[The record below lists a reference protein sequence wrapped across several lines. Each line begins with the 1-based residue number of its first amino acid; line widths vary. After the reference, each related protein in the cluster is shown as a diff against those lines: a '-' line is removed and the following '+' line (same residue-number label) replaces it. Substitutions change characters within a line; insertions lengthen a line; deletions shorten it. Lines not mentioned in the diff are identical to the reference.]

1 MSALLS
7 IEGLQCAYQSQ
18 TVLSGVGLSIAE
30 GEIACL
36 LGPSGCG
43 KTTVLRAIAG
53 FITPQA
59 GQVCLGDQVVSSPD
73 QVVPPEKRGIG
84 MVFQDYALFPHLSI
98 ADNIAFGLNGLSR
111 AEKRHRV
118 QEVLDL
124 VELPDLSDRYPHE
137 LSGGQ
142 QQRVALARALAPNP
156 RLLLMDEPFSNLD
169 TDLRRQLSQEV
180 REILKRRGI
189 AAIMV
194 THDQQEAFTIS
205 DSIGILSAGRVQQWG
220 TPEDLYYRPA
230 SPEVAA
236 FVGKGEL
243 FLGRITETC
252 AVDTELGL
260 LEFAEPLGVE
270 PGCDAQLFL
279 RPGDLY
285 LSHEGGV
292 SGEVVSSEFQ
302 GNLTAYRVRLN
313 NGREVEVLEQGLR
326 RYPKG
331 EQVAVHVTAH
341 RPIVF
346 SSCPVNQH
354 G

>member
-7 IEGLQCAYQSQ
+7 IEGLKCAYQSQ
-18 TVLSGVGLSIAE
+18 TVLTSVSFAIE
-30 GEIACL
+30 PGEIACL

-53 FITPQA
+53 FIAPQA
-59 GQVCLGDQVVSSPD
+59 GEIRLGDQVISDAD
-73 QVVPPEKRGIG
+73 QVVPPERRGMG

-98 ADNIAFGLNGLSR
+98 ADNIAFGLRGMASS
-111 AEKRHRV
+111 EKERRIR
-118 QEVLDL
+118 EVLDL
-124 VELPDLSDRYPHE
+124 VELPDLSKRYPHE

-142 QQRVALARALAPNP
+142 QQRVALARALAPDP

-180 REILKRRGI
+180 RQILKRRGI

-194 THDQQEAFTIS
+194 THDQQEAFTLS
-205 DSIGILSAGRVQQWG
+205 DRIGILSAGRVQQWG
-220 TPEDLYYRPA
+220 APEDLYYQPV

-243 FLGRITETC
+243 FPGRVHEDT

-260 LEFAEPLGVE
+260 LEFAEPLEQGNGAEV
-270 PGCDAQLFL
+270 QLFL

-292 SGEVVSSEFQ
+292 PGEISSAEFQ
-302 GNLTAYRVRLN
+302 GSLTLYRVRLLS
-313 NGREVEVLEQGLR
+313 GREVEVLEPGLY
-326 RYPKG
+326 RYG
-331 EQVAVHVTAH
+331 EGEKVGVHVHVH
-341 RPIVF
+341 RPILF
-346 SSCPVNQH
+346 PA

>member
-1 MSALLS
+1 MAALLS
-7 IEGLQCAYQSQ
+7 IEGLKCAYQSQ
-18 TVLSGVGLSIAE
+18 TVLDGVALSME
-30 GEIACL
+30 QGEIACL

-53 FITPQA
+53 FISPQA
-59 GQVCLGDQVVSSPD
+59 GLVRLGDQVISSAE
-73 QVVPPEKRGIG
+73 QVVPPEKRGMG

-98 ADNIAFGLNGLSR
+98 ADNIAFGLNGLAR
-111 AEKRHRV
+111 AEKRRRV

-124 VELPDLSDRYPHE
+124 VELPDLSARYPHE

-142 QQRVALARALAPNP
+142 QQRVALARALAPDP

-180 REILKRRGI
+180 RDILKRRGI

-194 THDQQEAFTIS
+194 THGQQEAFTIS
-205 DSIGILSAGRVQQWG
+205 DKIGILSAGKVQQWG
-220 TPEDLYYRPA
+220 APEDLYYRPA

-243 FLGRITETC
+243 FNGRVNDVL
-252 AVDTELGL
+252 AVETELGL
-260 LEFAEPLGVE
+260 LEFAEPLGVDG
-270 PGCDAQLFL
+270 GCDVQLFL

-285 LSHEGGV
+285 LSYEGGV
-292 SGEVVSSEFQ
+292 PGEVVSSEFQ
-302 GNLTAYRVRLN
+302 GSQTLYRVQLGS
-313 NGREVEVLEQGLR
+313 GREIEVQEQGLH
-326 RYPKG
+326 RYPDG
-331 EQVAVHVTAH
+331 ERLGVHVTAH

-346 SSCPVNQH
+346 SSCPVR
-354 G
+354 

>member
-7 IEGLQCAYQSQ
+7 IEGLKCAYQSQ
-18 TVLSGVGLSIAE
+18 TVLGNVSFAIE
-30 GEIACL
+30 PGEIACL

-53 FITPQA
+53 FIAPLA
-59 GQVCLGDQVVSSPD
+59 GEIRLGEQVISSAA
-73 QVVPPEKRGIG
+73 QVVPPERRGMG
-84 MVFQDYALFPHLSI
+84 MVFQDYALFPHLTI
-98 ADNIAFGLNGLSR
+98 ADNIAFGLRGLPSS
-111 AEKRHRV
+111 EKQQRV
-118 QEVLDL
+118 QGVLEL
-124 VELPDLSDRYPHE
+124 VELPDLSKRYPHE

-142 QQRVALARALAPNP
+142 QQRVALARALAPDP

-180 REILKRRGI
+180 RQILKRRGI

-205 DSIGILSAGRVQQWG
+205 DKIGILSGGRVQQWG
-220 TPEDLYYRPA
+220 TPESLYYQPV

-243 FLGRITETC
+243 FNGRVNEEM

-260 LEFAEPLGVE
+260 LEFAEPLGVDA
-270 PGCDAQLFL
+270 GCDVQLFL

-285 LSHEGGV
+285 LSHDGGV
-292 SGEVVSSEFQ
+292 PGEVYSAEFQ
-302 GNLTAYRVRLN
+302 GSLTLYRVRLHT
-313 NGREVEVLEQGLR
+313 GREVEVLEQGLH
-326 RYPKG
+326 RYAEGK
-331 EQVAVHVTAH
+331 QVAVHVTPH
-341 RPIVF
+341 RPILF
-346 SSCPVNQH
+346 SSCPVRSAY
-354 G
+354 

>member
-1 MSALLS
+1 MAALLS
-7 IEGLQCAYQSQ
+7 IEGLKCAYQSQ
-18 TVLSGVGLSIAE
+18 TVLAGVNLAIAE

-53 FITPQA
+53 FITPQD
-59 GQVCLGDQVVSSPD
+59 GTIMLGEQTISDASH
-73 QVVPPEKRGIG
+73 VVPPEKRGMG

-111 AEKRHRV
+111 QEKRQRV
-118 QEVLDL
+118 SEVLEL
-124 VELPDLSDRYPHE
+124 VELPDLSERYPHE

-180 REILKRRGI
+180 RDILKRRGI

-220 TPEDLYYRPA
+220 TPEDLYYQPV

-243 FLGRITETC
+243 FNGRVNEGL
-252 AVDTELGL
+252 AVETELGA
-260 LEFAEPLGVE
+260 LEFAEPLGVD
-270 PGCDAQLFL
+270 PGCDVQLFL

-285 LSHEGGV
+285 LSREGGV
-292 SGEVVSSEFQ
+292 PGEILSSEFQ
-302 GNLTAYRVRLN
+302 GNLTAYRVRLE
-313 NGREVEVLEQGLR
+313 NGREVEVMEQGLK
-326 RYPKG
+326 RYPNG
-331 EQVAVHVTAH
+331 ERLGVRVAAH
-341 RPIVF
+341 RPVVF
-346 SSCPVNQH
+346 SSCPIH
-354 G
+354 YR

>member
-1 MSALLS
+1 MAALLS
-7 IEGLQCAYQSQ
+7 IEGLKCAYQSQ
-18 TVLSGVGLSIAE
+18 TVLDGVALSME
-30 GEIACL
+30 QGEIACL

-53 FITPQA
+53 FINPLA
-59 GQVCLGDQVVSSPD
+59 GRIRLGDQIISSAT
-73 QVVPPEKRGIG
+73 QVVPPEKRGMG

-98 ADNIAFGLNGLSR
+98 ADNIAFGLSGLGR
-111 AEKRHRV
+111 AEKHRRV
-118 QEVLDL
+118 QDVLDL
-124 VELPDLSDRYPHE
+124 VELPDLSARYPHE

-142 QQRVALARALAPNP
+142 QQRVALARALAPDP

-180 REILKRRGI
+180 RDILKRRGI

-205 DSIGILSAGRVQQWG
+205 DRIGILSAGKVQQWG

-230 SPEVAA
+230 TPEVAS

-243 FLGRITETC
+243 FHGRVSEAM
-252 AVDTELGL
+252 AVETELGL

-270 PGCDAQLFL
+270 AGGDVQLFL
-279 RPGDLY
+279 RPGDFY

-292 SGEVVSSEFQ
+292 PGEIFGSEFQ
-302 GNLTAYRVRLN
+302 GSQILYRVRLSS
-313 NGREVEVLEQGLR
+313 GRDVEVLEQGLH
-326 RYPKG
+326 RYTHG
-331 EQVAVHVTAH
+331 ERLSVHVTAH
-341 RPIVF
+341 RPIIF
-346 SSCPVNQH
+346 SA
-354 G
+354 

>member
-1 MSALLS
+1 MAALLS
-7 IEGLQCAYQSQ
+7 IEGLKCAYQSQ
-18 TVLSGVGLSIAE
+18 LVLDDVALSIE
-30 GEIACL
+30 QGEIACL

-53 FITPQA
+53 FIAPLA
-59 GQVCLGDQVVSSPD
+59 GTIRLGEQIISSHE
-73 QVVPPEKRGIG
+73 QVVPPEKRGMG

-98 ADNIAFGLNGLSR
+98 ADNIAFGLGNLSR
-111 AEKRHRV
+111 ADKRKRI
-118 QEVLDL
+118 QDVLDL

-142 QQRVALARALAPNP
+142 QQRVALARALAPDP

-180 REILKRRGI
+180 RDILKQRGI

-205 DSIGILSAGRVQQWG
+205 DKIGILSAGRVQQWG
-220 TPEDLYYRPA
+220 APEELYYHPA
-230 SPEVAA
+230 TPEVAA

-243 FLGRITETC
+243 FNGCVTEEM

-260 LEFAEPLGVE
+260 LDFAEPLGVE
-270 PGCDAQLFL
+270 AGGKVQLFL

-285 LSHEGGV
+285 LSHEGGMQ
-292 SGEVVSSEFQ
+292 GEILGSEFQ
-302 GNLTAYRVRLN
+302 GSLTLYRIRLSS
-313 NGREVEVLEQGLR
+313 GREVEVLEQGLC
-326 RYPKG
+326 RYPEG
-331 EQVAVHVTAH
+331 EPVRVHVTAH

-346 SSCPVNQH
+346 SDTVSARH
-354 G
+354 A

>member
-7 IEGLQCAYQSQ
+7 IEGLKCAYQTQ

-53 FITPQA
+53 FITPQE
-59 GQVCLGDQVVSSPD
+59 GEVRLGDQVVSSRE
-73 QVVPPEKRGIG
+73 QVVPPEKRGMG

-111 AEKRHRV
+111 AEKRERV

-180 REILKRRGI
+180 RDILKRRGI

-243 FLGRITETC
+243 FPGRITETC

-292 SGEVVSSEFQ
+292 SGEIVSSEFQ

-331 EQVAVHVTAH
+331 EQVVVHVTAH